1 MQLSIFPRIYAFFT
15 FFPEISP
22 ANYAG
27 GQPHRGLV
35 FSDDYPWRQPV
46 WQLCNT
52 VNKFAMD
59 KKCAQ
64 LWQRLSAALKPQVSA
79 DSFKRWFSAVELIE
93 AKDKTLTLA
102 VPNNIYQLWIES
114 NYMPALQTA
123 IVTTFGSPRSVK
135 FSSLSGPDAFSA
147 EDSAPLKEGSLEPP
161 GDAKPS
167 ATVPG
172 LNPRNTFESF
182 VVGPN
187 NEIAHAASL
196 AVAQAP
202 ARTYNPLF
210 IYGGVGLGKTHL
222 MQAIGQYVWTK
233 KKNIKVIYISSELFI
248 NEFIDAIQHSNLVK
262 FRKRYRQADLL
273 LIDDIQFLGGKE
285 RSQEEFFH
293 TFNTLFDGH
302 KQIVLSSDRPA
313 SEIANLE
320 HRLVS
325 RFEWGLTA
333 ELQPPDIET
342 RLAILRKKARTMQI
356 KLQDEVFQFLAS
368 RIRTNVRR
376 LEGALMRVASFAS
389 LSGKELTQEAVE
401 HLLKDILQEE
411 ARHSVTIEQI
421 QRRVAE
427 HFDVRVADMT
437 SKRRPASI
445 AFPRQVAMYLARQLT
460 KASLNEIGEAFGGRD
475 HGTVLHACKLVRK
488 RIAEQDNIRQTI
500 SFIDSSLQR

>member
-1 MQLSIFPRIYAFFT
+1 
-15 FFPEISP
+15 
-22 ANYAG
+22 
-27 GQPHRGLV
+27 
-35 FSDDYPWRQPV
+35 
-46 WQLCNT
+46 
-52 VNKFAMD
+52 MD
-59 KKCAQ
+59 KRCAE
-64 LWQRLSAALKPQVSA
+64 LWQKLAAALKPQVSG
-79 DSFKRWFSAVELIE
+79 DTFKRWFAALELISVDE
-93 AKDKTLTLA
+93 NALTFR
-102 VPNNIYQLWIES
+102 VPNNIYKYWIES
-114 NYMPALQTA
+114 NHMAALQDA
-123 IVTTFGSPRSVK
+123 IAGALGAPRAVK
-135 FSSLSGPDAFSA
+135 FLSPSEPLSEPIFQETSA
-147 EDSAPLKEGSLEPP
+147 AGGTDSTRGSR
-161 GDAKPS
+161 S
-167 ATVPG
+167 ATSTLG

-196 AVAQAP
+196 AVGQSP
-202 ARTYNPLF
+202 AKTYNPLF

-222 MQAIGQYVWTK
+222 MQAIGQYVLAK
-233 KKNIKVIYISSELFI
+233 KKTTKVIYLSSELFI

-333 ELQPPDIET
+333 ELQPPDVET
-342 RLAILRKKARTMQI
+342 RIAILRKKARGMSI
-356 KLQDEVFQFLAS
+356 KLPEEVFDFLAN
-368 RIRTNVRR
+368 RIRSNVRR

-389 LSGKELTQEAVE
+389 LSGKELTHEVVE

-427 HFDVRVADMT
+427 HFDVRLADMT
-437 SKRRPASI
+437 SKRRPANI
-445 AFPRQVAMYLARQLT
+445 AFPRQVAMYLARELT

-475 HGTVLHACKLVRK
+475 HGTVLHACKLVK
-488 RIAEQDNIRQTI
+488 RRMKEQDSIRQTI
-500 SFIDSSLQR
+500 SFIDSALQR

>member
-1 MQLSIFPRIYAFFT
+1 
-15 FFPEISP
+15 
-22 ANYAG
+22 
-27 GQPHRGLV
+27 
-35 FSDDYPWRQPV
+35 
-46 WQLCNT
+46 
-52 VNKFAMD
+52 MD

-64 LWQRLSAALKPQVSA
+64 LWQRLSAALKPQISA
-79 DSFKRWFSAVELIE
+79 DSFKRWFSSVELIE
-93 AKDKTLTLA
+93 ARDRSITLA
-102 VPNNIYQLWIES
+102 VPNNIYQFWIES
-114 NYMPALQTA
+114 NYMPALQEA
-123 IVTTFGSPRSVK
+123 ILSVLGGPRTIK
-135 FSSLSGPDAFSA
+135 FSLMSGRDALTA
-147 EDSAPLKEGSLEPP
+147 EDAGALKEILEQPAAEPKP
-161 GDAKPS
+161 G

-187 NEIAHAASL
+187 SEIAHAAAL

-222 MQAIGQYVWTK
+222 MQAIGQYVWAK
-233 KKNIKVIYISSELFI
+233 KKNMKVIYVSSELFI

-262 FRKRYRQADLL
+262 FRKRYRQVDLL

-342 RLAILRKKARTMQI
+342 RLAILRKKAHTMQI
-356 KLQDEVFQFLAS
+356 RLPDEICQFLAS

-389 LSGKELTQEAVE
+389 LSGKELSQEAIE

-411 ARHSVTIEQI
+411 ARHSITIEQI

-445 AFPRQVAMYLARQLT
+445 AFPRQVAMYLARELT
-460 KASLNEIGEAFGGRD
+460 KASLNEIGDAFGGRD

-488 RIAEQDNIRQTI
+488 RMAEQDSIRQTI